1 MDFLLNR
8 PLQRFSDSQSYF
20 DSSQFSSY
28 ILNIQNETM
37 SNEQQ
42 HSSTSSSSTTSIHL
56 NRNQIKLQL
65 ISSSLNDIDQI
76 NYEPRMSL
84 EFFNFV
90 LALVTLAI
98 RYAGTLW
105 SSNKLYAFVLS
116 FHVIMFTCLS
126 LISYSSFEI
135 LFKFQSCFRN
145 GIKIKGLLF
154 ILNNI

>member
-28 ILNIQNETM
+28 ILNIQNDT
-37 SNEQQ
+37 SNE
-42 HSSTSSSSTTSIHL
+42 HHNSAEASPHTSTTSIHL

-90 LALVTLAI
+90 LALITLAI
-98 RYAGTLW
+98 RYAATLW
-105 SSNKLYAFVLS
+105 PANKLYALILS
-116 FHVIMFTCLS
+116 FHVILFTCLS
-126 LISYSSFEI
+126 LISYSSFEV

-145 GIKIKGLLF
+145 GIKIKGIYILF
-154 ILNNI
+154 